1 MTSLMV
7 KYANEIA
14 ETMAKS
20 LGDEEFTKL
29 FKTASVEKTAGP
41 VLEAFKKEI
50 DKAILN
56 RTNLELVYS
65 KFVNPE
71 MQPNLTTE
79 ENKEPG
85 TIVKAR
91 EYMSGKA
98 PGMIMP
104 EANDD
109 CMTADCMEGMMAEDE
124 IVAAEFTLGHL
135 AKIAD
140 VLDNRGFN
148 RLANILDETM
158 QKIASQK
165 K

>member
-1 MTSLMV
+1 MV

-29 FKTASVEKTAGP
+29 FKKAELTKEAGAALEK
-41 VLEAFKKEI
+41 FKSEVDAAVMKGI
-50 DKAILN
+50 
-56 RTNLELVYS
+56 NLEEVYS
-65 KFVNPE
+65 R
-71 MQPNLTTE
+71 NLDALQKE
-79 ENKEPG
+79 ENIEEG
-85 TIVKAR
+85 TILKAR
-91 EYMSGKA
+91 QYMSQKA
-98 PGMIMP
+98 KTPGHRQPGMTMP